1 MFSVKK
7 LILQNRRS
15 RAAIAHSAIVDWLL
29 LRATGGGLNA
39 LRRREAVARR
49 RQAFIA
55 RRAGERVAAGANQR
69 GRFLDSV
76 LYEASRVLR
85 RRSADGCAFRRNWRV
100 ISAPLQGDAD
110 EENANRAFGEKN
122 QHSSPSGKAVFFVS
136 DVAARL
142 SLRKRSIDSFPES
155 YGNKMQTMSMRRRA
169 TGEAFASA

>member
-15 RAAIAHSAIVDWLL
+15 CAAIAHCAVVDWLL
-29 LRATGGGLNA
+29 LRASRLHA

-49 RQAFIA
+49 RQTFIT
-55 RRAGERVAAGANQR
+55 RGAGERVAAGANQR
-69 GRFLDSV
+69 GRFLDRV

-110 EENANRAFGEKN
+110 EENADRAFGEKN
-122 QHSSPSGKAVFFVS
+122 QT
-136 DVAARL
+136 RL
-142 SLRKRSIDSFPES
+142 HQR
-155 YGNKMQTMSMRRRA
+155 
-169 TGEAFASA
+169 

>member
-1 MFSVKK
+1 
-7 LILQNRRS
+7 
-15 RAAIAHSAIVDWLL
+15 
-29 LRATGGGLNA
+29 
-39 LRRREAVARR
+39 
-49 RQAFIA
+49 
-55 RRAGERVAAGANQR
+55 
-69 GRFLDSV
+69 
-76 LYEASRVLR
+76 
-85 RRSADGCAFRRNWRV
+85 V